1 MKNLTKFSALATTV
15 LVALSF
21 SGIAMGQ
28 AAKKG
33 AAPAAKSQ
41 AAPPAAAPKAAAAKA
56 APAAGASEREIADAS
71 AKGLVWVNTD
81 SKIYHTK
88 EGQFYGKTK
97 VGKFMTEADAKKAGY
112 RAAKAS
118 PIGKKKKS

>member
-1 MKNLTKFSALATTV
+1 MKNLTKFSALATAV
-15 LVALSF
+15 LVTLSF

-33 AAPAAKSQ
+33 ATPTPTAQAPAA
-41 AAPPAAAPKAAAAKA
+41 PPAAAKA
-56 APAAGASEREIADAS
+56 APAAAASEREIADAS

-97 VGKFMTEADAKKAGY
+97 VGKFMTEADAKKAGN

>member
-1 MKNLTKFSALATTV
+1 MKNLTKFSALATAV

-33 AAPAAKSQ
+33 ATPTAQAPV
-41 AAPPAAAPKAAAAKA
+41 APPAAAKAAAKA
-56 APAAGASEREIADAS
+56 APAAAASEREIADAS

-88 EGQFYGKTK
+88 DGQFYGKTK

>member
-1 MKNLTKFSALATTV
+1 MKDLTKFSALATAV

-21 SGIAMGQ
+21 SEIAMGQ

-33 AAPAAKSQ
+33 ATPTAQAPAA
-41 AAPPAAAPKAAAAKA
+41 PPAAAKA
-56 APAAGASEREIADAS
+56 APAAAASEREIADAS